1 MHIWS
6 KIRHTVCARQALS
19 ALLAILFLLAPVVDG
34 AVCAADLMNDPA
46 KQVASVS
53 IGDMQQPNS
62 AYDGTCV
69 HGHLHEVA
77 RMPVIAFLKQANLTS
92 LKGSMFRE
100 PPMKRYLPGTLER
113 PPRA

>member
-1 MHIWS
+1 MRIWS
-6 KIRHTVCARQALS
+6 KIGHTVRARQALS
-19 ALLAILFLLAPVVDG
+19 ALLVILFLFAPVVDG
-34 AVCAADLMNDPA
+34 AVCAADLMTGPA
-46 KQVASVS
+46 NQVASVS
-53 IGDMQQPNS
+53 IGDMQQPDG
-62 AYDGTCV
+62 AYNGTCV

-100 PPMKRYLPGTLER
+100 PHMKRHHPGTLER